1 MALSQGRWGHECVP
15 GNLRKGSFSSAGGEG
30 RRASMSKVQGKM
42 GAGGGE
48 KTEDQG
54 EKDGEVYRKGKAS
67 DTAAKIALVR
77 SMTAPIVA
85 EERIRT
91 TAAVGWRERE
101 EEEEEEEEEGGR
113 EDYLWGW
120 G

>member
-1 MALSQGRWGHECVP
+1 
-15 GNLRKGSFSSAGGEG
+15 
-30 RRASMSKVQGKM
+30 MSKVQGQV

-48 KTEDQG
+48 KTEDQS
-54 EKDGEVYRKGKAS
+54 EKDGEVDRKGKPSAA
-67 DTAAKIALVR
+67 AAKIALVR

-85 EERIRT
+85 EERIRA
-91 TAAVGWRERE
+91 TAAVGWQEK
-101 EEEEEEEEEGGR
+101 EEEGGR